1 MASLLMWGMV
11 IGAAISL
18 FTFWV
23 TFAIIINQKLK
34 RTFEIELETKREF
47 IRGIV
52 TAKELTNKAQRRKV
66 KIGVVEKG
74 GKNNVLNMRSFKQ
87 RNVNRS

>member
-1 MASLLMWGMV
+1 MTSLLMWGMV
-11 IGAAISL
+11 LGAAISL

-23 TFAIIINQKLK
+23 TFAIIVNPKLK

-52 TAKELTNKAQRRKV
+52 TAKELTNKAQRKRV

-87 RNVNRS
+87 RNANRS

>member
-1 MASLLMWGMV
+1 MTSLLMWGMV
-11 IGAAISL
+11 LGAAISL
-18 FTFWV
+18 FTFWI
-23 TFAIIINQKLK
+23 TFAVIINPKLK

-52 TAKELTNKAQRRKV
+52 TAKELTNKTQRKKV